1 MEGAE
6 NAQLS
11 PPPLLA
17 VSGLTKR
24 FGPSTVLDNVSFAI
38 APNKV
43 VGLVG
48 ENGAGKS
55 TLLNIISGMVRQDAG
70 VMFLHGKKYDP
81 AGYQAACQLGIGRA
95 FQEQALILNVPVYEN
110 LVLGHEKRFLL
121 GGMFLNRQ
129 AMIEAADRMIQ
140 DAGIDVEV
148 KRVIGDYDVSR
159 RQAIEIVRACLV
171 PLYLTGI
178 EHPVI
183 LLDEPT
189 SALAKDHEAA
199 FFRLV
204 DRLKAVGSIFF
215 VSHRLSEVLA
225 ICDSIHVLKDG
236 RLVATVEAKET
247 DETGLHRLMVG
258 RESVS
263 DYYHESRQGHAPKK
277 ARFLEVRGLNRP
289 GIYQDVS
296 FDVGA
301 GEIVG
306 IGGLLGS
313 GKSALGKGIV
323 GLEPPLSGTV
333 QLAGQSAAKPEIRR
347 LIRGG
352 VAYVPPERLTEG
364 LISQFRLSWNVSMAS
379 GQDLFSTP
387 WGRWLAAKEEA
398 VANQYVEAL
407 SIKSGSARITCDQ
420 LSGGN
425 QQKVVLSRWLCRQPK
440 LLVLDNPTRGIDV
453 GAKEEIYRLIR
464 KLTEEGMC
472 VLLIT
477 DELLELIG
485 LSNRIL
491 IMQFGQVVGQLD
503 APVDAKPSEHDVLAL
518 MLPSDKN
525 APLPSRN

>member
-1 MEGAE
+1 MRDGA
-6 NAQLS
+6 
-11 PPPLLA
+11 LA

-24 FGPSTVLDNVSFAI
+24 FGPSTVLDNVSLEI
-38 APNKV
+38 PPNKV
-43 VGLVG
+43 IGLVG

-55 TLLNIISGMVRQDAG
+55 TLLNLISGMLRQDAG
-70 VMFLHGKKYDP
+70 EMFLHGKKYQP
-81 AGYQAACQLGIGRA
+81 AGYGAACQLGVGRA

-110 LVLGHEKRFLL
+110 LILGHENRFLL
-121 GGMFLNRQ
+121 GKIFLNRP
-129 AMIEAADRMIQ
+129 AMIAAAEQMIKEAE
-140 DAGIDVEV
+140 IDVDV
-148 KRVIGDYDVSR
+148 RRVTGDYDVSR

-171 PLYLTGI
+171 PLYLTGV

-189 SALAKDHEAA
+189 SALAKDHEEA

-204 DRLKAVGSIFF
+204 TRVRAVGAVLF

-236 RLVATVEAKET
+236 RLVATVEAAGTSET
-247 DETGLHRLMVG
+247 RLHGLMVG
-258 RESVS
+258 RERVS
-263 DYYHESRQGHAPKK
+263 DYYHESRQGNVTQNA
-277 ARFLEVRGLNRP
+277 ASLEVRALNRP
-289 GIYQDVS
+289 GIYRDVS
-296 FDVGA
+296 FDVKA

-333 QLAGQSAAKPEIRR
+333 KLGGQVPVKPEIRR
-347 LIRGG
+347 LIDGG
-352 VAYVPPERLTEG
+352 IAYVPPERLTEG
-364 LISQFRLSWNVSMAS
+364 LISQFRLSWNVSMA
-379 GQDLFSTP
+379 GGHDLFSTR
-387 WGRWLAAKEEA
+387 WGRWLASKEEA
-398 VANQYVEAL
+398 VSTKYIEAL
-407 SIKSGSARITCDQ
+407 FIKASTVRVICDQ

-425 QQKVVLSRWLCRQPK
+425 QQKVVLSRWLCRGPK

-464 KLTEEGMC
+464 SLTEGGMS

-485 LSNRIL
+485 LSNRII
-491 IMQFGQVVGQLD
+491 IMQSGQMVAELD
-503 APVDAKPSEHDVLAL
+503 APVEAKPSEHDVVAR
-518 MLPSDKN
+518 MLPSTKKDIDHSKN
-525 APLPSRN
+525 